1 MPVER
6 SHARLGAFLVVV
18 LILAIATGLLFVQ
31 QLRSRA
37 VLDLVTYTTENVSG
51 LDVSSPVR
59 LRGVP
64 VGRVTELRVDPLGKT
79 VEIDFEMFLDRLNTL
94 GMDVA
99 RIRQTADVTRM
110 FPNLRAQV
118 IGSLVTGEAYM
129 LIDALENPPPAIA
142 LGFTPTRAYIPSMP
156 SPRAAVTDRLP
167 DGARAHG
174 SHAAGAEGDHL
185 QDSEH
190 PRSQRP
196 VFHQRRAHHPG
207 ERPART
213 ERRLADVLHDD
224 DWANRPDDLRP
235 AKPVI
240 GPEGKLVTFLDD
252 VRGAVEAADLPAT
265 NQAARAA
272 ADQTVL
278 AADDLRR
285 SLPAIRD
292 SLGQLSDL
300 ARQLQEQPE
309 SMVYGPRPVVK
320 P

>member
-1 MPVER
+1 MTIQR
-6 SHARLGAFLVVV
+6 SHARLGAFLVLV
-18 LILAIATGLLFVQ
+18 LILVLATGLLFVQ
-31 QLRSRA
+31 RARSRA
-37 VLDLVTYTTENVSG
+37 VIDLVTYTTENVSG

-94 GMDVA
+94 GMDVQ

-118 IGSLVTGEAYM
+118 IGSLVTGEAYL
-129 LIDALENPPPAIA
+129 LIDAPENPPEAIA
-142 LGFTPTRAYIPSMP
+142 LGFTPTRAYIPSMS

-167 DGARAHG
+167 EVLERAEATLQVLREIVARIPDSLDRSDRFFSNVERIIRESDLPGLSADSRTFFSTTTG
-174 SHAAGAEGDHL
+174 QIGQMTSDL
-185 QDSEH
+185 QA
-190 PRSQRP
+190 
-196 VFHQRRAHHPG
+196 VM
-207 ERPART
+207 
-213 ERRLADVLHDD
+213 
-224 DWANRPDDLRP
+224 
-235 AKPVI
+235 

-252 VRGAVEAADLPAT
+252 VRAAVEAADLSAT

-272 ADQTVL
+272 ANQTVL

-285 SLPAIRD
+285 ALPAIRD

-300 ARQLQEQPE
+300 ARQIQEQPE
-309 SMVYGPRPVVK
+309 SMVYGPRPPVK

>member
-118 IGSLVTGEAYM
+118 IGSLVTGEAYL

-167 DGARAHG
+167 DVL
-174 SHAAGAEGDHL
+174 E
-185 QDSEH
+185 
-190 PRSQRP
+190 
-196 VFHQRRAHHPG
+196 
-207 ERPART
+207 RT
-213 ERRLADVLHDD
+213 EATLQVLREIISRIPNTLDRSDRFFTNVERIIRESDLPELSADS
-224 DWANRPDDLRP
+224 RMFFTTTTGQFGQMTSDLQ
-235 AKPVI
+235 AVI

-252 VRGAVEAADLPAT
+252 VRAAVEAADLSAT

-285 SLPAIRD
+285 ALPAIRD

>member
-1 MPVER
+1 MPVEK

-18 LILAIATGLLFVQ
+18 LLLAIATGLLFVQ
-31 QLRSRA
+31 RARTRA
-37 VLDLVTYTTENVSG
+37 VLDLVTYTTENISG

-79 VEIDFEMFLDRLNTL
+79 VEIDFEMFLDRLNTI
-94 GMDVA
+94 GMDVQ

-118 IGSLVTGEAYM
+118 IGSLVTGEAYL
-129 LIDALENPPPAIA
+129 LIDAPERPPESIE

-167 DGARAHG
+167 
-174 SHAAGAEGDHL
+174 EVL
-185 QDSEH
+185 E
-190 PRSQRP
+190 
-196 VFHQRRAHHPG
+196 
-207 ERPART
+207 RT
-213 ERRLADVLHDD
+213 EATLQVL
-224 DWANRPDDLRP
+224 REIISRIPDSLDRSDRFFTNVERIIRDSDLPGLSTDSRSFFTTTTGQIGQMTSDLQS
-235 AKPVI
+235 VI

-252 VRGAVEAADLPAT
+252 VRSAVEAADLSAT

-285 SLPAIRD
+285 ALPAIRD

>member
-1 MPVER
+1 MPVEK

-18 LILAIATGLLFVQ
+18 LLLAIATGLLFVQ
-31 QLRSRA
+31 RARTRA
-37 VLDLVTYTTENVSG
+37 VLDLVTYTTENISG

-79 VEIDFEMFLDRLNTL
+79 VEIDFEMFLDRLNTI
-94 GMDVA
+94 GMDVQ

-118 IGSLVTGEAYM
+118 IGSLVTGEAYL
-129 LIDALENPPPAIA
+129 LIDAPERPPASIE

-167 DGARAHG
+167 
-174 SHAAGAEGDHL
+174 EVL
-185 QDSEH
+185 E
-190 PRSQRP
+190 
-196 VFHQRRAHHPG
+196 
-207 ERPART
+207 RT
-213 ERRLADVLHDD
+213 EATLQVL
-224 DWANRPDDLRP
+224 REIISRIPDSLDRSDRFFTNVERIIRDSDLPGLSTGSRSFFTTTT
-235 AKPVI
+235 AQIGQMTSDLQSVI

-252 VRGAVEAADLPAT
+252 VRRAVEAADLSAT

-272 ADQTVL
+272 ADRTVL

-285 SLPAIRD
+285 VLPSIRD

-309 SMVYGPRPVVK
+309 SVVYGPRPAVK

>member
-64 VGRVTELRVDPLGKT
+64 VGRVIELRVDPLGKT

-118 IGSLVTGEAYM
+118 IGSLVTGEAYL

-167 DGARAHG
+167 DVL
-174 SHAAGAEGDHL
+174 E
-185 QDSEH
+185 
-190 PRSQRP
+190 
-196 VFHQRRAHHPG
+196 
-207 ERPART
+207 RT
-213 ERRLADVLHDD
+213 EATLQVLREIISRIPNTLDRSDRFFTNVERIIRESDLPELSADS
-224 DWANRPDDLRP
+224 RTFFTTTTGQIGQMTSDLQ
-235 AKPVI
+235 AVI

-252 VRGAVEAADLPAT
+252 VRAAVEAADLSAT

-285 SLPAIRD
+285 ALPAIRD

>member
-18 LILAIATGLLFVQ
+18 LILAVATGLLFAQ
-31 QLRSRA
+31 RARSRA

-64 VGRVTELRVDPLGKT
+64 VGRVTDLRVDPLGKT

-94 GMDVA
+94 GMDVQ
-99 RIRQTADVTRM
+99 RIRQTADVTRI

-118 IGSLVTGEAYM
+118 IGSLVTGEAY
-129 LIDALENPPPAIA
+129 LLVDALENPPPGIA

-167 DGARAHG
+167 DVL
-174 SHAAGAEGDHL
+174 E
-185 QDSEH
+185 
-190 PRSQRP
+190 
-196 VFHQRRAHHPG
+196 
-207 ERPART
+207 RT
-213 ERRLADVLHDD
+213 EATLQVLREIIARIPDTLDRSDRFFTNVERIIRESDLPELSADS
-224 DWANRPDDLRP
+224 RTFFTTTTGQIGQMTSDLQ
-235 AKPVI
+235 AVI

-252 VRGAVEAADLPAT
+252 VRAAVEAADLSAT
-265 NQAARAA
+265 NQSARAA

-285 SLPAIRD
+285 ALPAIRD

-300 ARQLQEQPE
+300 ARQIQEQPE
-309 SMVYGPRPVVK
+309 SMVYGPRPAVK